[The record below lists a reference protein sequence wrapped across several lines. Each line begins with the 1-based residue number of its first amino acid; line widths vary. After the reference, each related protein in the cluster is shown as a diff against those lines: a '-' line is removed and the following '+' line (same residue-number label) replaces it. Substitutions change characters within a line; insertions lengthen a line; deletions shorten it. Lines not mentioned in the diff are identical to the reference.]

1 MGVTTLARHGEDAT
15 PYPFSDET
23 NTAMWPRRRS
33 TCRTGWSDSKTS
45 TFTRPPP
52 LNSFPKGSVGVCP
65 PKAFRT
71 SIISVRP
78 MVDLRTE
85 IAGVQ
90 LRNPTMLASGFLDE
104 TGGSM
109 ARVYEAGA
117 GAVVTKSI
125 GPQPREG
132 YPNPTI
138 VELDAGLLN
147 AVGLPNPGIVEYEH
161 EVKRARKAGAVVIGS
176 VFGKDAGE
184 YASVAAKM
192 ASYSVQAIELNLS
205 CPHAKGLGTEIAQ
218 DEAAVRDFTRAVKDA
233 VSLPVFPK
241 LSPNVQ
247 DIASFAVAAE
257 EGGADG
263 IVAINTVKAM
273 AIVPELKM
281 PFLANKFGGLSGP
294 AIRPIGVRAVYDI
307 CEKVHIPVVGVGGV
321 GSGRDALEYIMAGA
335 CAVQVGTAI
344 IPKGLAVFEEITKE
358 MASLLEEAGFGSVS
372 EAIGV
377 AHA

>member
-1 MGVTTLARHGEDAT
+1 
-15 PYPFSDET
+15 
-23 NTAMWPRRRS
+23 
-33 TCRTGWSDSKTS
+33 
-45 TFTRPPP
+45 
-52 LNSFPKGSVGVCP
+52 
-65 PKAFRT
+65 
-71 SIISVRP
+71 

-85 IAGVQ
+85 IAGVR

-109 ARVYEAGA
+109 ARVYESGA

-147 AVGLPNPGIVEYEH
+147 AVGLPNPGIVEYED
-161 EVKRARKAGAVVIGS
+161 EVKRALKANAIVIGS
-176 VFGKDAGE
+176 VYGKDAEE

-192 ASYSVQAIELNLS
+192 GSYGVKAIELNFS

-218 DEAAVRDFTRAVKDA
+218 HEDAVRDFTRAVKDA
-233 VSLPVFPK
+233 VSVPVFPK

-247 DIASFAVAAE
+247 DIATFAIAAE

-281 PFLANKFGGLSGP
+281 PFLANRFGGLSGP
-294 AIRPIGVRAVYDI
+294 AIRSIGVRAVYDI
-307 CEKVHIPVVGVGGV
+307 CEKVHIPVVGVGGI

-344 IPKGLAVFEEITKE
+344 ISKGLAVFGSIATE
-358 MASLLEEAGFGSVS
+358 MGLLLEEAGFASVA